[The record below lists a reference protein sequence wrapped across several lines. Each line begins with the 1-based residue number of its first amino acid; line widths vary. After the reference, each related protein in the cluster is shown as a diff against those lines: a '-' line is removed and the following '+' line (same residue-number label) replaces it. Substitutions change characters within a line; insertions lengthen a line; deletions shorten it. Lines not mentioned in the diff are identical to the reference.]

1 MPPKKR
7 IKEVIIKKNVDDVLK
22 LHFDDTILNLN
33 LPKIKQLYDTGV
45 INNQMFQFLK
55 AVQSYQQKENEG
67 KYELRYN
74 YKLEDDRIKMTQD
87 LNDAILQHFNNQ
99 IKNVKVS
106 TLNELVKKK
115 KITKEIQKQL
125 IKLKKAY
132 NKGVLDEVL
141 DYGEFDK
148 PDLEQEQEDDPI
160 IQEQPASNGAEEV
173 GVKSDDS
180 GDTKQVKEVLNELV
194 GDVAS
199 YEELEEYSPDSPRYD
214 EEGKPLPYDDPERSG
229 KYKQRMKEGKYLLAH
244 RKAFVDF
251 VNTDFYK
258 EILRQS
264 KDPSYNESKLRY
276 GQDTPSS
283 LNVYQ
288 ILVREYLSVE
298 TPYRGLLVYHGLGT
312 GKTATAVSMAEKA
325 SSDMKIT
332 TLLPASLETN
342 FIGEVKQWGKN
353 ELDIQGQ
360 HWTFIPIKTIEETA
374 STRKMLFDKY
384 QVTAEVLKQIMNHTI
399 REVKQVIKL
408 QLIEED
414 PTLQDKKA
422 VLLNKMKREYKKIS
436 TGVLAMKGFWTHGK
450 TGTKFDDLDPLQQTY
465 LECQVHKLIQLKY
478 NFIHYNPLPTIK
490 EQDIEQIEGLD
501 EYEAERRGNALIK
514 QKLLQRLNYN
524 IQNYEVPSPFYE
536 ETIVIDE
543 VHNFVREVVNDSGSA
558 RQFYE
563 WIVNAERVKLVFLS
577 GTPIINKP
585 SEIAILY
592 NMLKGRQ
599 KIYTFTVQSTM
610 DPNELTNQLNDIF
623 YKKKSPIELF
633 HVSRLEGK
641 LILSFTMNQET
652 FVSTMNPTNKVIYT
666 SSEHKYTYEDFIN
679 AIYTGLSNVF
689 EEKDITPTQKDA
701 TKSKHKPIRF
711 DKQLDIPFYRSQT
724 LFEIKENGQMID
736 LTNNEVFMDYF
747 FLDNF
752 EISDVKR
759 TLLRRMMMGL
769 TSYYP
774 IDRSKIGSMPTVVNP
789 QVTQGY
795 SHYTIAQ
802 KMTVETCMMSS
813 LQFSK
818 YIEVWRQE
826 KKKDLV
832 RQMRRHLHEELP
844 FDFNIRT
851 RQICNMIY
859 KDDEFRYIKDGDR
872 ARGKKI
878 EQYEELKQSRSLEYE
893 QQLIDLSPKLHRI
906 LTNIMKFREG
916 IQSKGKVL
924 IYSDFRGDSGGEI
937 VEQVLMANGY
947 SLFDPTQP
955 PTNSLKYTFITGE
968 ESVDQRKKNMAAF
981 NDKSNKYG
989 EQIQIMIISGAGAEG
1004 ISLTC
1009 VRQVHILEPYWNFV
1023 RIDQVFGRA
1032 IRLFSHDDLDPKDRN
1047 VEEYIYLSVLPSGS
1061 SVEEIYQ
1068 SIEGWD
1074 VVPKLKDVK
1083 TELAQGKNKELKDT
1097 IDMIQNIGQSVD
1109 QKIFDIM
1116 EKKYKV
1122 SENMINIIKESSLD
1136 CIQHT
1141 RDDPEINDRC
1151 IRFSNMLLNEIAYFP
1166 GISADELFLIDLK
1179 QLKASFLLFM
1189 KPDTYVVGTGDNQ
1202 YIYYQSDKPDMD
1214 IRYLRENAKKLC
1226 TLSMNEGN
1234 IYVFAGKDH
1243 DLNEELGKHFSVYQD
1258 MYSLEKYVDSIEDKK
1273 FPSFKTIVSDEKIG
1287 YKIKFNLNELMF
1299 FSPHED
1305 NTLRRLYRFDEYI
1318 AKQMVKPLLIC
1329 DKEVFIQD

>member
-22 LHFDDTILNLN
+22 QYFSDNISTLN
-33 LPKIKQLYDTGV
+33 LPKIETLYNSGS
-45 INNQMFQFLK
+45 INLEIYKTLK
-55 AVQSYQQKENEG
+55 AFYSYQQKENEG
-67 KYELRYN
+67 KYEIQ
-74 YKLEDDRIKMTQD
+74 YKYRLDDGRIKMTQE
-87 LNDAILQHFNNQ
+87 LNDAIFQHFDNKIQ
-99 IKNVKVS
+99 NVKGN
-106 TLNELVKKK
+106 TLLELVKKK
-115 KITKEIQKQL
+115 KITKDIQKQL

-132 NKGVLDEVL
+132 NAGNLDDVL
-141 DYGEFDK
+141 DYGDFERPPSDNETEDEE
-148 PDLEQEQEDDPI
+148 PMIQEEEQEPLE
-160 IQEQPASNGAEEV
+160 EQVEEE
-173 GVKSDDS
+173 
-180 GDTKQVKEVLNELV
+180 QVEEEEPV
-194 GDVAS
+194 
-199 YEELEEYSPDSPRYD
+199 EELDEEGYSPDSPRYD
-214 EEGKPLPYDDPERSG
+214 NEGQPLAYDDPDRSG
-229 KYKQRMKEGKYLLAH
+229 KYKQRIKEGKYLIPH

-264 KDPSYNESKLRY
+264 KDPLYNESKLRY

-288 ILVREYLSVE
+288 ILVREYLSIE

-332 TLLPASLETN
+332 TLLPASLESN

-353 ELDIQGQ
+353 ELDLEGQ
-360 HWTFIPIKTIEETA
+360 HWTFIPLQTIEEKA
-374 STRKMLFDKY
+374 KIRKELFDKY
-384 QVTAEVLKQIMNHTI
+384 QVSSQALKQIFNHSV
-399 REVKQVIKL
+399 REVKLKIKL
-408 QLIEED
+408 KLIEGE
-414 PTLQDKKA
+414 PELQGKKA
-422 VLLNKMKREYKKIS
+422 VLFNKIKQEYKKIS
-436 TGVLAMKGFWTHGK
+436 KKVIEQKGFWMHGK
-450 TGTKFDDLDPLQQTY
+450 SGTKYKDLEPLQQTY
-465 LECQVHKLIQLKY
+465 LECQIHKLIELKY

-490 EQDIEQIEGLD
+490 EQDIEDLED
-501 EYEAERRGNALIK
+501 EDELEQQVIQKGNALIK
-514 QKLLQRLNYN
+514 QNLLQRLNYN
-524 IQNYEVPSPFYE
+524 IQNYEVESPFYE

-543 VHNFVREVVNDSGSA
+543 VHNFVREVVNNSGSA

-592 NMLKGRQ
+592 NMLKGKQ

-610 DPNELTNQLNDIF
+610 DPTELTGQLNDIF
-623 YKKKSPIELF
+623 YKTKSPIELF

-641 LILSFTMNQET
+641 LVISFTMNQET
-652 FVSTMNPTNKVIYT
+652 FVSIMNPKNKLIYT
-666 SSEHKYTYEDFIN
+666 SSDNQYTYKDFIN
-679 AIYTGLSNVF
+679 AIYKGLSAVF
-689 EEKDITPTQKDA
+689 EEKDISPLKSDA
-701 TKSKHKPIRF
+701 LQSKHKPTRF
-711 DKQLDIPFYRSQT
+711 DKQLNLPFYRSQY
-724 LFEIKENGQMID
+724 LFEIKDKGQMVD
-736 LTNNEVFMDYF
+736 LSENEVFMDYF

-752 EISDVKR
+752 EISDANK
-759 TLLRRMMMGL
+759 TLLRRMLMGM

-774 IDRSKIGSMPTVVNP
+774 IDRSKIGSMPSVVNP
-789 QVTQGY
+789 QVTEGY

-826 KKKDLV
+826 KKKDLI
-832 RQMRRHLHEELP
+832 RQMKRHLHEELP

-872 ARGKKI
+872 ARGKKM
-878 EQYEELKQSRSLEYE
+878 EQYEELKQSHALEYE
-893 QQLIDLSPKLHRI
+893 NQLIDLSPKLHRI
-906 LTNIMKFREG
+906 VKNIMKFRDG
-916 IQSKGKVL
+916 IKPTGKVL

-955 PTNSLKYTFITGE
+955 SVNSLKYTFITGE
-968 ESVDQRKKNMAAF
+968 EGVDQRKKNMMAF
-981 NDKSNKYG
+981 NDTTNKYG

-1009 VRQVHILEPYWNFV
+1009 VRQVHILEPFWNFV

-1061 SVEEIYQ
+1061 SVEEIYKA
-1068 SIEGWD
+1068 IEGWD
-1074 VVPKLKDVK
+1074 VVPKLTNVK
-1083 TELAQGKNKELKDT
+1083 SELAEGQHKDLKDT

-1116 EKKYKV
+1116 ENKYKV
-1122 SENMINIIKESSLD
+1122 SENMIQIIKESSLD

-1141 RDDPEINDRC
+1141 RDDPEINERC
-1151 IRFSNMLLNEIAYFP
+1151 IRFSNMLMNEIAYFP
-1166 GISADELFLIDLK
+1166 GISADELFQIDIK

-1202 YIYYQSDKPDMD
+1202 YIYYQSEKSDMD

-1226 TLSMNEGN
+1226 SMSLDEGN
-1234 IYVFAGKDH
+1234 IYVFADKDH
-1243 DLNEELGKHFSVYQD
+1243 DLNEDLGKHFSVYQD
-1258 MYSLEKYVDSIEDKK
+1258 MYSLNKYIDSIDEKK
-1273 FPSFKTIVSDEKIG
+1273 FPSFKSILSDEKIG
-1287 YKIKFNLNELMF
+1287 YKIKFNLNEMMF
-1299 FSPHED
+1299 FSPKED
-1305 NTLRRLYRFDEYI
+1305 NTLLRLYRFDEFI
-1318 AKQMVKPLLIC
+1318 EKRMEKPLLIC